1 MFFPQTAEQLAYMQQ
16 VQQLQRL
23 VVAQVNYYFSDE
35 NLLRDEYLRRQM
47 DGEGWISIELL
58 ATFNRLRSL
67 TTDLHLIGEVL
78 DGRVRRRFDWQRW
91 APPSPGVPLASILRQ
106 PAMPP
111 LPPLATPHHGG
122 AEGAPLTPEAAGTA
136 LSRAPTAEHPRR
148 RCGNWEP
155 VAKGRRRGG
164 KGGSGQLPAGLWT
177 GSAAA
182 PPDEAK
188 NTGSG
193 RPLA

>member
-67 TTDLHLIGEVL
+67 TTDVHLIGEVRAL
-78 DGRVRRRFDWQRW
+78 FV
-91 APPSPGVPLASILRQ
+91 
-106 PAMPP
+106 
-111 LPPLATPHHGG
+111 
-122 AEGAPLTPEAAGTA
+122 AA
-136 LSRAPTAEHPRR
+136 
-148 RCGNWEP
+148 
-155 VAKGRRRGG
+155 V
-164 KGGSGQLPAGLWT
+164 
-177 GSAAA
+177 
-182 PPDEAK
+182 
-188 NTGSG
+188 
-193 RPLA
+193 